1 MPQHDYVRYFP
12 FPTLRPS
19 QTAAIEFALDAYE
32 SGKRSVVLELAT
44 GVGKSAIGICIA
56 RYLDIH
62 LPVKE
67 RDEEGM
73 PLTGAYFLSTQKLL
87 VDQYVRD
94 FNSIVKTIKSSSN
107 YRCKHYPDNSCS
119 QSKQLLLKLGK
130 QVAGT
135 DFAKTCKNECT
146 YSIEKQ
152 DFIESPI
159 SITNF
164 SYFLAETTYAGKL
177 TPRAL
182 LVVDECLREDA
193 KILLDV
199 GLECSIGEIY
209 KNNNITHVM
218 SYNQANDSYERKRII
233 RRVRMPYKKDAV
245 WYEITVSSG
254 SLETKITVTDNHKIW
269 TKNRGYIRADNL
281 TLTDIVKFDTLEKQ
295 NITRNFV
302 APRAGKR
309 SIESRRSKEKISCLT
324 CGNSFL
330 KSGITSHK
338 SSILEIRTCL
348 NHVCNKVIEITKSSI
363 GKKYCSH
370 SCYSSADET
379 SNSRSARMSE
389 LNPMFN
395 SSVVDRMRNSWRY
408 NWNYVRTEASKL
420 EQINRFKDAPL
431 HQNRKVPNTL
441 EQSIIDLNIP
451 GLVFTGLGEKWV
463 TFKNGK
469 HKNPDFYVEG
479 TNKVVEVGDV
489 YFWHTEQEIEE
500 TIKLYSEIGYECLYL
515 TNKEIKESSEK
526 SFLKLQKFVCNHDVK
541 ISNIRKIQKPK
552 SWSEKTDHYKYNI
565 EVEDNHNYFA
575 NSILVSNCHNTE
587 AELGKFIE
595 VSFSEKF
602 ARDVLKCKIP
612 KLDTQEAVLD
622 WVKGSYR
629 KAVNKYVR
637 ELEKNL
643 VKLSENIEGHNEFS
657 KQYEMLEK
665 HTGKIDQFIEVYNQN
680 NWVMNV
686 AYPQEGNRRGAR
698 KFEFKPIDLGPYS
711 QKVLLRNGA
720 RLLMMSATVV
730 DHDVFCSSIGLK
742 PEEVSYLRIGS
753 PFPLEN
759 RPINYIPVGAMGK
772 DNIEKTLPVMA
783 EAVRMILEKHPEE
796 KGIIHT
802 TNFRIAKYLMENIRT
817 NRFLT
822 HESGNRDEILKLHLT
837 CNKPTVLLSPSMME
851 GVDLADAASRFQILC
866 KVPFPYLGNLVIS
879 KRMEKNKM
887 WYPYTTAKSVI
898 QSLGRSIRNESDY
911 AVSYILDSD
920 WERFFYRNAHMFPE
934 DFRKSIKT

>member
-182 LVVDECLREDA
+182 LVVDECHM
-193 KILLDV
+193 
-199 GLECSIGEIY
+199 
-209 KNNNITHVM
+209 T
-218 SYNQANDSYERKRII
+218 
-233 RRVRMPYKKDAV
+233 
-245 WYEITVSSG
+245 
-254 SLETKITVTDNHKIW
+254 
-269 TKNRGYIRADNL
+269 
-281 TLTDIVKFDTLEKQ
+281 
-295 NITRNFV
+295 
-302 APRAGKR
+302 
-309 SIESRRSKEKISCLT
+309 ES
-324 CGNSFL
+324 
-330 KSGITSHK
+330 
-338 SSILEIRTCL
+338 
-348 NHVCNKVIEITKSSI
+348 
-363 GKKYCSH
+363 
-370 SCYSSADET
+370 
-379 SNSRSARMSE
+379 
-389 LNPMFN
+389 
-395 SSVVDRMRNSWRY
+395 
-408 NWNYVRTEASKL
+408 
-420 EQINRFKDAPL
+420 
-431 HQNRKVPNTL
+431 
-441 EQSIIDLNIP
+441 
-451 GLVFTGLGEKWV
+451 
-463 TFKNGK
+463 
-469 HKNPDFYVEG
+469 
-479 TNKVVEVGDV
+479 
-489 YFWHTEQEIEE
+489 
-500 TIKLYSEIGYECLYL
+500 
-515 TNKEIKESSEK
+515 
-526 SFLKLQKFVCNHDVK
+526 
-541 ISNIRKIQKPK
+541 
-552 SWSEKTDHYKYNI
+552 
-565 EVEDNHNYFA
+565 
-575 NSILVSNCHNTE
+575 
-587 AELGKFIE
+587 ELGKFIE

-612 KLDTQEAVLD
+612 KLDTQEAVFD

-720 RLLMMSATVV
+720 RILMMSATVV

-742 PEEVSYLRIGS
+742 PDEVSYLRIGS

-783 EAVRMILEKHPEE
+783 EAVRMILEKHHEE

-822 HESGNRDEILKLHLT
+822 HESGNRDEVLKLHLA
-837 CNKPTVLLSPSMME
+837 CKEPTVLLSPSMME
-851 GVDLADAASRFQILC
+851 GVDLVGDASRFQILC